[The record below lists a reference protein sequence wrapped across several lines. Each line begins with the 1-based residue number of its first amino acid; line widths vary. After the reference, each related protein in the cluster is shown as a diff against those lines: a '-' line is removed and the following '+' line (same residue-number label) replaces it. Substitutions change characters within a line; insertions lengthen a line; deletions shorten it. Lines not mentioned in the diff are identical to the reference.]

1 MHNYST
7 AVEKKKKKKA
17 CHTTQFTDQVFG
29 NVKPEWQA
37 AVTTGLQGA
46 LLRTYTVVAPIQHA
60 FNEDHMSLIKSN
72 LNLKHI
78 P

>member
-1 MHNYST
+1 MHKYST
-7 AVEKKKKKKA
+7 AVEKKA
-17 CHTTQFTDQVFG
+17 CHTTQFTVQVFG

-46 LLRTYTVVAPIQHA
+46 LLRTYTIQHA